1 MFSAASSGGRA
12 MKTLRTWGLEIDEG
26 NFCLFLLIMTSF
38 LAFFMAGAPKGPL
51 LHEIKPHLFFDDQV
65 LFKFRAKFNPYQV
78 ANVQSGLEFGLPAAH
93 VPWGVANQN

>member
-26 NFCLFLLIMTSF
+26 EHFVIFAIYDVI

-65 LFKFRAKFNPYQV
+65 HF
-78 ANVQSGLEFGLPAAH
+78 
-93 VPWGVANQN
+93 